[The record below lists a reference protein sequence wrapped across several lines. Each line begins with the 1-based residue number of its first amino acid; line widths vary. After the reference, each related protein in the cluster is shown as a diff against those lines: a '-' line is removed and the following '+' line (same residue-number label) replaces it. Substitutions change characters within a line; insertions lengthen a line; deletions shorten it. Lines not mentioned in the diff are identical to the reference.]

1 MLQEG
6 EYHARLGPKLCR
18 LTCKLCNWKKH
29 SLITIMDREM
39 PPRTHRP
46 THASMEQTLN
56 EEEEINLVSNQES
69 PVLTNFYP

>member
-1 MLQEG
+1 MG
-6 EYHARLGPKLCR
+6 
-18 LTCKLCNWKKH
+18 
-29 SLITIMDREM
+29 REM

-46 THASMEQTLN
+46 TYASMEQTLN